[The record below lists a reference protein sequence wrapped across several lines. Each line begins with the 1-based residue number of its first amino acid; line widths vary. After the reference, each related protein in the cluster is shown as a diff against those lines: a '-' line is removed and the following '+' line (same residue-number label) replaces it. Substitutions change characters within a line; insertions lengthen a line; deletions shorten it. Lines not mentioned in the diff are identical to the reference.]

1 MKKLLSILAITF
13 IGMMC
18 MSVFTA
24 CGGDDEDLPGED
36 TPGTATYY
44 EPCFD
49 WGSNVDHVK
58 AYMAGWQLMEG
69 SNDYVLVYTNSKS
82 TTNVNYSFI
91 GGNGLSMVSVA
102 YITANAQYI
111 ISEIQKHHG
120 IKLTKDDASSSS
132 GDTVYSG
139 TGTIGGRTTA
149 VLLHST
155 SATVTVIYGI
165 SE

>member
-1 MKKLLSILAITF
+1 MKKLLSIFMLA
-13 IGMMC
+13 MMAVVC
-18 MSVFTA
+18 SISLIS
-24 CGGDDEDLPGED
+24 CGGDKEDDVPD
-36 TPGTATYY
+36 IPSTATYY

-58 AYMAGWQLMEG
+58 AYMAGWQLMDG

-91 GGNGLSMVSVA
+91 GGNGLSMVTVT
-102 YITANAQYI
+102 YIAANAQNI

-120 IKLTKDDASSSS
+120 IKLTKDDASSS

-139 TGTIGGRTTA
+139 TGTLGGRTTA

-165 SE
+165 TE

>member
-18 MSVFTA
+18 MFVFTA
-24 CGGDDEDLPGED
+24 CGGDKEDDVPD
-36 TPGTATYY
+36 IPGTATYY

-58 AYMAGWQLMEG
+58 AYMAGWNLMDG

-120 IKLTKDDASSSS
+120 IKLTKDDASSSN

-139 TGTIGGRTTA
+139 TGTLGGRTTA

-165 SE
+165 AE

>member
-1 MKKLLSILAITF
+1 
-13 IGMMC
+13 MMC

-24 CGGDDEDLPGED
+24 CGGDDDDLPGQD

-49 WGSNVDHVK
+49 WGSSVDHVK
-58 AYMAGWQLMEG
+58 AYMAGWNLMEG

-91 GGNGLSMVSVA
+91 GGNGLSMVTVT
-102 YITANAQYI
+102 YIAANAQNI

-120 IKLTKDDASSSS
+120 IKMTKDDASSS

-139 TGTIGGRTTA
+139 TGTLGGRTTA

-165 SE
+165 SD

>member
-1 MKKLLSILAITF
+1 MKKLLSIFMVAMLAVVCSISL
-13 IGMMC
+13 I
-18 MSVFTA
+18 S
-24 CGGDDEDLPGED
+24 CGGDKEDDGPD
-36 TPGTATYY
+36 IPSTATYY

-58 AYMAGWQLMEG
+58 AYMAGWQLMDG

-91 GGNGLSMVSVA
+91 GGNGLSMVSVT
-102 YITANAQYI
+102 YIAANAQNI

-120 IKLTKDDASSSS
+120 IKMTKDDASSSS

-165 SE
+165 AE

>member
-1 MKKLLSILAITF
+1 MKKLLSIFAITF

-58 AYMAGWQLMEG
+58 AYMAGWQLMDG

-120 IKLTKDDASSSS
+120 IKMMKDDASSS

>member
-1 MKKLLSILAITF
+1 MKKLLSILTITF

-18 MSVFTA
+18 MSVFTS
-24 CGGDDEDLPGED
+24 CGGDKEDDGPD
-36 TPGTATYY
+36 IPSTATYY

-49 WGSNVDHVK
+49 WGANVDHVK
-58 AYMAGWQLMEG
+58 AYMAGWNLMDG

-91 GGNGLSMVSVA
+91 GDNGLSMVTVT
-102 YITANAQYI
+102 YIAANAQNI

-139 TGTIGGRTTA
+139 TGTLGGRTTA

>member
-1 MKKLLSILAITF
+1 
-13 IGMMC
+13 
-18 MSVFTA
+18 
-24 CGGDDEDLPGED
+24 
-36 TPGTATYY
+36 
-44 EPCFD
+44 
-49 WGSNVDHVK
+49 
-58 AYMAGWQLMEG
+58 MAGWQLMDG

-91 GGNGLSMVSVA
+91 GGNGLSMVTVT
-102 YITANAQYI
+102 YIAANAQNI

-120 IKLTKDDASSSS
+120 IKLTKDDASSSN

-139 TGTIGGRTTA
+139 TGTIGGRTTT

>member
-1 MKKLLSILAITF
+1 MKKLLSILTITF

-24 CGGDDEDLPGED
+24 CGGDKEDDGPD
-36 TPGTATYY
+36 IPSTATYY

-58 AYMAGWQLMEG
+58 AYMAGWNLMDG

-91 GGNGLSMVSVA
+91 GDNGLSMVTVT
-102 YITANAQYI
+102 YIAANAQNI
-111 ISEIQKHHG
+111 ISEIQKHHS

-139 TGTIGGRTTA
+139 TGTLGGRTTA